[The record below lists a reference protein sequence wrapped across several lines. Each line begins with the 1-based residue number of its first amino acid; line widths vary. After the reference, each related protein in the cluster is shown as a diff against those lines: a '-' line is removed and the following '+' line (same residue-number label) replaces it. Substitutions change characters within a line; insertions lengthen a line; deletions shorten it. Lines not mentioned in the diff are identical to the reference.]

1 MLAIYKRELRAYFHT
16 VIGFLFIAANIFLM
30 GLYFVVYNMYYDYPY
45 FQYAVQSCGVL
56 MIISVPILTMRMLA
70 EERKNKTDQL
80 ILTAPVSVFKI
91 VLAKYLSALTIFAI
105 PCLVSCLFPVVM
117 SRFGEISWGEGYLAL
132 FGYFLFGAAS
142 IAIGMFIS
150 SLFENQIIAAV
161 VSFVALFLGYMMQS
175 VCTIISTSGNIVTKV
190 LGFYDLTK
198 RFEAFMD
205 GTLEASPVIYFVSLA
220 ALFVFLTVRSI
231 QKRRY
236 SVSKKQLKLS
246 SVSLGSVVIAIAAFA
261 LINIGGEKFADKYL
275 TADLTTNKMYSLTED
290 TKKYLA
296 ELDENIDIYVLSAE
310 NGYDESVAKTLSIY
324 DGLSDKITVT
334 YIDPSVNPRFYAGY
348 TDTAP
353 SSGSLIVSGSKRSKV
368 IDYNDL
374 YEQSYSM
381 DYSTY
386 SYNSDV
392 VGYDAEGQ
400 ITGAIDY
407 CLSEDMPVIYVLEGH
422 GETPLDEAYENALN
436 KANIEYETLNLMSV
450 SEIAENAACL
460 YIGGPTGDLSDDDL
474 EKIKGYLDKGGKV
487 ILALTLTGEEQE
499 NLSELMEY
507 MNLSLIPGIVL
518 EEDSAHFYGSKMYEI
533 PDILPSDQTAEVY
546 GAGYN
551 LFVPYNVG
559 VKVLDEESEEVIT
572 DIFLASTDSA
582 FLREDYTGMTT
593 EEREDGDIAG
603 PFVLGVS
610 ASRTLTTGVETTG
623 EDTEDDGN
631 EKTAEMVVFSS
642 VTMFTD
648 AADSMVSNA
657 NRKVFISTVGKYSD
671 KENAISIPSKSF
683 DLGYLSTTMLDI
695 LVSALV
701 TLLVLPVGLIVT
713 GIVIWARRRKM

>member
-1 MLAIYKRELRAYFHT
+1 
-16 VIGFLFIAANIFLM
+16 
-30 GLYFVVYNMYYDYPY
+30 
-45 FQYAVQSCGVL
+45 
-56 MIISVPILTMRMLA
+56 
-70 EERKNKTDQL
+70 
-80 ILTAPVSVFKI
+80 
-91 VLAKYLSALTIFAI
+91 
-105 PCLVSCLFPVVM
+105 
-117 SRFGEISWGEGYLAL
+117 
-132 FGYFLFGAAS
+132 
-142 IAIGMFIS
+142 
-150 SLFENQIIAAV
+150 
-161 VSFVALFLGYMMQS
+161 
-175 VCTIISTSGNIVTKV
+175 
-190 LGFYDLTK
+190 
-198 RFEAFMD
+198 MD

-236 SVSKKQLKLS
+236 SVSKKHLKLS
-246 SVSLGSVVIAIAAFA
+246 SVNIGSMVIAIAAFA

-296 ELDENIDIYVLSAE
+296 GLDENIDIYVLSAE

-324 DGLSDKITVT
+324 DALSDKISVT
-334 YIDPSVNPRFYAGY
+334 YVDPSVNPRFYAGY

-407 CLSEDMPVIYVLEGH
+407 CLSDDMPVIYVLEGH
-422 GETPLDEAYENALN
+422 GETPLDEAYENALS
-436 KANIEYETLNLMSV
+436 KANIEYESLNLMNV
-450 SEIAENAACL
+450 TEVAENAACL
-460 YIGGPTGDLSDDDL
+460 YIGGPTGDFSDDDL
-474 EKIKGYLDKGGKV
+474 DKIKAYLDRGGKV
-487 ILALTLTGEEQE
+487 ILALTLTGEVQE

-518 EEDSAHFYGSKMYEI
+518 EEDSAHYYGSKMYEI
-533 PDILPSDQTAEVY
+533 PTILPSVQTAEVY

-559 VKVLDEESEEVIT
+559 VKVLDEESEDVTTEV
-572 DIFLASTDSA
+572 FLSSTDSA

-593 EEREDGDIAG
+593 EERKEGDIEG

-610 ASRTLTTGVETTG
+610 AVKTVSSEEEGG
-623 EDTEDDGN
+623 E

-695 LVSALV
+695 LISALV
-701 TLLVLPVGLIVT
+701 TLLILPIGLIVT